1 MKKKDFPIF
10 ATQPNLVYLDSAA
23 TSLKP
28 KCVIDA
34 VAKYYSEYSAN
45 IHRGI
50 YDLSERATEAY
61 ENVRTLAKNFLN
73 ARSEKEIIFTRGTT
87 EGINLVART
96 WGAQNLR
103 SGDEILLSIMEHHSN
118 IVPWQMIARAKNAVI
133 KFVEINKDGTL
144 DMKQLSKLLTKR
156 TRIVSITAVSNSL
169 GTINP
174 IKLIVQK
181 AHAVG
186 AKVLVDAA
194 QGAPHMPIDVQH
206 LDCDFLVLS
215 GHKMCGPTGVGVLYV
230 REKILEKM
238 EPLFGGGD
246 MIREVY
252 RTHAKWNDLPYRF
265 EAGTPPIAEVIGL
278 GEAIKYLQI
287 IGMNAVREHE
297 KKILKYAIKTL
308 GKIQGVTMYG
318 PLDPEIQS
326 GVLSFNVDGVHG
338 HDIADIFNDSHVA
351 VRAGHHCTM
360 PLMEVLKVP
369 ATVRA
374 SFYIYSTKE
383 DVDKLAKAIK
393 KVKKIFS

>member
-360 PLMEVLKVP
+360 PLMK
-369 ATVRA
+369 
-374 SFYIYSTKE
+374 F
-383 DVDKLAKAIK
+383 
-393 KVKKIFS
+393 

>member
-1 MKKKDFPIF
+1 MKKDFPIF
-10 ATQPNLVYLDSAA
+10 KTQPNLVYLDSAA

-34 VAKYYSEYSAN
+34 VNKYYSEYSAN

-50 YDLSERATEAY
+50 YDLSELATEAY

-87 EGINLVART
+87 EGINLIART

-118 IVPWQMIARAKNAVI
+118 IVPWQMVARAKNAVI

-156 TRIVSITAVSNSL
+156 TRIVSITGVSNAI

-174 IKLIVQK
+174 LKLIVQK

-194 QGAPHMPIDVQH
+194 QGAPHMPLDVQH

-230 REKILEKM
+230 REKILENM
-238 EPLFGGGD
+238 EPLFGGGE

-278 GEAIKYLQI
+278 GTAIKYLQG
-287 IGMNAVREHE
+287 IGMKAVREHE

-308 GKIQGVTMYG
+308 GKIPGVTLYG

-326 GVLSFNVDGVHG
+326 GVLSFNIDGVHG
-338 HDIADIFNDSHVA
+338 HDIADIFNDYHIA
-351 VRAGHHCTM
+351 VRAGHHCCM
-360 PLMEVLKVP
+360 PLMEMLKVP

-383 DVDKLAKAIK
+383 DVDKLATAIE